1 MQKGTYLTWVHR
13 CRREHTLHGYIDA
26 EGNITYLTWV
36 HRCRREHTLHG
47 YIDAEGN
54 ITYMGT

>member
-26 EGNITYLTWV
+26 EGNIPY
-36 HRCRREHTLHG
+36 LHG
-47 YIDAEGN
+47 YIDAEG
-54 ITYMGT
+54 T